1 MFGFLI
7 KKAFFDTWDHL
18 LPAIGVN
25 LVFIAILAIPIL
37 LPPAL
42 VEIQPVAGIVAL
54 VAGILLLFVFLGGA
68 STFAQEVVDYHSIEA
83 RSLLRGARSQYRTSL
98 VFGLL
103 VLLHLTLVGIA
114 LPVYSQMGN
123 LFGLFA
129 MAILFWLSV
138 IWMLMWVYIHPVRG
152 RLNVETLKVLK
163 KSFLLVLDNPFYSL
177 FVGLG
182 GVVILVVSLFTAFLL
197 PGIAGV
203 MIWVHAAV
211 KLRLYKY
218 DYLEE
223 HPEKGPIPWDVL
235 LYDDRERVGKR
246 TLRGMIF
253 PWKE

>member
-25 LVFIAILAIPIL
+25 LLCIAVFAVPIL

-42 VEIQPVAGIVAL
+42 AEVNVVVGIVAL
-54 VAGILLLFVFLGGA
+54 IAGILLLFVVFGGA
-68 STFAQEVVDYHSIEA
+68 SVFSQAVVDYRSIEI
-83 RSLLRGARSQYRTSL
+83 RELLHGALAQYRTSL
-98 VFGLL
+98 ILGVLAL
-103 VLLHLTLVGIA
+103 VHLTLIAIA
-114 LPVYSQMGN
+114 LPVYTQMEN

-129 MAILFWLSV
+129 LAILFWLSV
-138 IWMLMWVYIHPVRG
+138 IWFLMWVYMYPIRG
-152 RLNVETLKVLK
+152 RLNANTGAVLK
-163 KSFLLVLDNPFYSL
+163 KAFLLVLDNPLFSL
-177 FVGLG
+177 LVGLG
-182 GVVILVVSLFTAFLL
+182 AVFILVVSLFTAFLL

-203 MIWVHAAV
+203 MIWIHAAV

-223 HPEKGPIPWDVL
+223 HPGKGPIPWDEL